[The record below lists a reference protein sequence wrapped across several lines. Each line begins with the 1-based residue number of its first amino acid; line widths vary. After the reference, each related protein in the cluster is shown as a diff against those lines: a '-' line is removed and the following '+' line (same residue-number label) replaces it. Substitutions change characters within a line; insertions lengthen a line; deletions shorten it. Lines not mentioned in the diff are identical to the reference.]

1 MNLSTVL
8 LALSII
14 TNIAA
19 YIIYLR
25 LIFKNK
31 IKPHA
36 FTFLTWTLLVSVNFV
51 VQVTSGVGESS
62 LLLACNALFS
72 AIIFIACIIK
82 GYTNYDRT
90 DWLCLGLA
98 IMSIILW
105 IITNTPLYS
114 VILTCFVDLFG
125 MIPSFRKSFRRP
137 YEDSALTFFISGM
150 EFIFSFPSYQVY
162 SFLVLLYPILVMSL
176 DFGYAG
182 MIWIR
187 RVYVEK

>member
-1 MNLSTVL
+1 
-8 LALSII
+8 
-14 TNIAA
+14 
-19 YIIYLR
+19 
-25 LIFKNK
+25 
-31 IKPHA
+31 
-36 FTFLTWTLLVSVNFV
+36 
-51 VQVTSGVGESS
+51 
-62 LLLACNALFS
+62 
-72 AIIFIACIIK
+72 
-82 GYTNYDRT
+82 
-90 DWLCLGLA
+90 
-98 IMSIILW
+98 MSIILW

-182 MIWIR
+182 MILIR
-187 RVYVEK
+187 RVDVEK